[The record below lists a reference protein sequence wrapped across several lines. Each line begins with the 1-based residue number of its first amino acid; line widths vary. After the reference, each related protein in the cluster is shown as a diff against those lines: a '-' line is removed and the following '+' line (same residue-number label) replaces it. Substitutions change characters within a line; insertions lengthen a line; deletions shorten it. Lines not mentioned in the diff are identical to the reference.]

1 MNAKGGMDDKEFLEF
16 MKNSIF
22 PLYPFARDKPGH
34 RVMLKVDSGP
44 GRNFLELLAEC
55 RAMLHMSP
63 TCHVVSATG
72 LQCHQFLTTC
82 PMSRG
87 IY

>member
-22 PLYPFARDKPGH
+22 PLYPFARDEPGH

-44 GRNFLELLAEC
+44 GCNFLELLAEC

-63 TCHVVSATG
+63 TRHVMSCWRQVFPSSA
-72 LQCHQFLTTC
+72 
-82 PMSRG
+82 
-87 IY
+87 